1 MIWEL
6 AGVLGVH
13 PGPFSLRELFAM
25 MTARRMHTWD
35 WVTRICNRIRP
46 EVPMTN
52 PFRHTAP
59 EVMPFNPVTWKAWMD
74 ALKPTT
80 LPGVEPDANGR

>member
-46 EVPMTN
+46 NDEPL
-52 PFRHTAP
+52 PAYC
-59 EVMPFNPVTWKAWMD
+59 AGSY
-74 ALKPTT
+74 AL
-80 LPGVEPDANGR
+80 